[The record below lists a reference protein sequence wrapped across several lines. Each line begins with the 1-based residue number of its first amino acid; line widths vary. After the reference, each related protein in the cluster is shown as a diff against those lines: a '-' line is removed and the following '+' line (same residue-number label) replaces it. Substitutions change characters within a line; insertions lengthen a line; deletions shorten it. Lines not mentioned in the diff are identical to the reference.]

1 MDRKKANAIFKGSL
15 MIMTVLLWEGSGI
28 CKNLY
33 PVWAADES
41 AKYGQYGTFDM
52 ENSEAA
58 GEIGTDIASTS
69 PSLGEKFSSLEK
81 GNGLNKTFPVCRTIE
96 VRQTD

>member
-28 CKNLY
+28 CKNPY
-33 PVWAADES
+33 PVWASDES
-41 AKYGQYGTFDM
+41 ARYGQYGTFDT

-58 GEIGTDIASTS
+58 GEIGTFPIS
-69 PSLGEKFSSLEK
+69 PAFQLFAIWSPRP
-81 GNGLNKTFPVCRTIE
+81 TRT
-96 VRQTD
+96 VM

>member
-41 AKYGQYGTFDM
+41 ARYGQYGTFDM
-52 ENSEAA
+52 
-58 GEIGTDIASTS
+58 
-69 PSLGEKFSSLEK
+69 
-81 GNGLNKTFPVCRTIE
+81 GN
-96 VRQTD
+96 